1 VVQKHLAQLL
11 EAKRIYWKQSNT
23 ARWVNFGDENTKLFQ
38 AMATYSMRRNLIS
51 FFSLADGTIVSDHNQ
66 MAGLLWSSYKER
78 LGVSDFTEISY
89 ELAELIQP
97 SDIPSMDEP
106 FSMEKIL
113 AVLKDMP
120 SDHAPGLD
128 CFNGAFFK
136 KCCPIIKQDIL
147 RLCNDFAAGHV
158 NFESINGSFITLI
171 PKISNPQTI
180 NDFRPISLLNY
191 SLKILTKLLAN
202 RLQTVILR
210 VLHTNQYDFIKG
222 RTIQDCLGWA
232 FQFLH
237 ICHKSKKEIVLL
249 KLDFEKAFDKIQHEV
264 ILQVMKHKGF
274 SDKWISWIKAI
285 LSSGSSSVLLNGVPG
300 KEFKCKRGVR

>member
-1 VVQKHLAQLL
+1 
-11 EAKRIYWKQSNT
+11 
-23 ARWVNFGDENTKLFQ
+23 
-38 AMATYSMRRNLIS
+38 
-51 FFSLADGTIVSDHNQ
+51 
-66 MAGLLWSSYKER
+66 
-78 LGVSDFTEISY
+78 
-89 ELAELIQP
+89 
-97 SDIPSMDEP
+97 
-106 FSMEKIL
+106 
-113 AVLKDMP
+113 
-120 SDHAPGLD
+120 
-128 CFNGAFFK
+128 
-136 KCCPIIKQDIL
+136 
-147 RLCNDFAAGHV
+147 
-158 NFESINGSFITLI
+158 
-171 PKISNPQTI
+171 
-180 NDFRPISLLNY
+180 
-191 SLKILTKLLAN
+191 
-202 RLQTVILR
+202 